1 MRKKLLF
8 APLWGIFTLSLLS
21 SCRTEDGAITQKQ
34 VEDKRFSVLIPK
46 SGKSVSYADGFA
58 FLMKRYDNVHGTNI
72 SGINNIT
79 KANLNASITPLS
91 QNTGRYVEFKV
102 RSYIIT
108 EENGEKWMIFPRV
121 ENNQVIGLIMCTL
134 KEKETFIAFDEIKNE
149 SDYYKQLLPLFQEAF
164 NRYNRRKG
172 SLALNASIKPMAIG
186 GGGETENPVE
196 GCGDDVQQCGSIEE
210 VVVPGKPNKPKD
222 PPSKPVGASSCD
234 SLSQCPPPTDEGG
247 GGGGGGGYFPTP
259 KPNQEIINNLEKYPC
274 AQKLL
279 EKAPNLNS
287 SFSEL
292 IKNIFKENDRVK
304 VTFIPYPF
312 EDPRDEGKFLEEKKT
327 KDNEGNEIL
336 NFTIRLSED
345 VLKTSTQEY
354 ALSVMYHEF
363 VHAYLTYEWRRLGTD
378 TYIQKYP
385 FLETYTVNGEVKFK
399 FIAGDHQAFSPFIS
413 MIADAIQAY
422 NPNFSRKLANN
433 LAMGGLTN
441 GVDEG
446 VASRQNERESNKY
459 ASGTKCAK
467 P

>member
-34 VEDKRFSVLIPK
+34 IEDKRFSVLIPK

-72 SGINNIT
+72 SGINNTT
-79 KANLNASITPLS
+79 KANLNASVNPLF
-91 QNTGRYVEFKV
+91 QNIGSHVEFRV
-102 RSYIIT
+102 RSYVMT
-108 EENGEKWMIFPRV
+108 EENGEKWIIFPRV

-134 KEKETFIAFDEIKNE
+134 KEKETFIAFDEIKSD

-247 GGGGGGGYFPTP
+247 GGGGGGYFPTP
-259 KPNQEIINNLEKYPC
+259 KPNQEIINNLKDYPC

-279 EKAPNLNS
+279 EQLPSLNNSLAKLIEVAFKSNKKAN
-287 SFSEL
+287 
-292 IKNIFKENDRVK
+292 
-304 VTFIPYPF
+304 VTFNVADFNDPLLQGEF
-312 EDPRDEGKFLEEKKT
+312 KDKTTEEDKINGVLTYQIELSRK
-327 KDNEGNEIL
+327 IL
-336 NFTIRLSED
+336 KN
-345 VLKTSTQEY
+345 STQEY
-354 ALSVMYHEF
+354 VLGVMYHEF
-363 VHAYLTYEWRRLGTD
+363 VHAYLGYEFKRLGPD
-378 TYIQKYP
+378 EYHRQYPYIENYVVGGV
-385 FLETYTVNGEVKFK
+385 TKFR
-399 FIAGDHQAFSPFIS
+399 FITGDHQAYGPFIN
-413 MIADAIQAY
+413 MIADAIQSY
-422 NPNFSRKLANN
+422 NPKFPRDRAIAI
-433 LAMGGLTN
+433 AMEGLTKNELPNN
-441 GVDEG
+441 GEDY
-446 VASRQNERESNKY
+446 NTIERYSGDT
-459 ASGTKCAK
+459 AVGTKCSK